1 MYYRTLSAY
10 GHVDCLRIC
19 VSQIR
24 KYMFCLSALAAECT
38 RVCMCI
44 WAENDMYTSRH
55 SIENDR
61 TVACNAAAYSGIQR
75 QQTEENSNMYDFHA
89 SMIYIRI
96 CVRLLTDRRTLTMQP
111 FTYVV
116 MRHFQTAYHTHVSVC
131 VCVNCSCVVCC
142 VDPRIWN
149 IIFSV
154 TVRGPALCRWARKG
168 ECQTT
173 TETSIQLGSVSASVM
188 TALLWPCMLLMFKNI
203 GPLRIWLML
212 RWANTKRNGTRE
224 YARI

>member
-55 SIENDR
+55 SIEHDR

-142 VDPRIWN
+142 VDPQNLKHYFLGDGSRPGTMPVSEKGRVSDYDRDVDTTGERECKCN
-149 IIFSV
+149 DSS
-154 TVRGPALCRWARKG
+154 ALAMY
-168 ECQTT
+168 
-173 TETSIQLGSVSASVM
+173 VV
-188 TALLWPCMLLMFKNI
+188 NV
-203 GPLRIWLML
+203 
-212 RWANTKRNGTRE
+212 
-224 YARI
+224 

>member
-1 MYYRTLSAY
+1 MFENFSSFLICFFIPCCVSLLLKFIAMPSAVKSNCRRRVSSKRFAHAQTYTYTQHMYYRTLSAY

-131 VCVNCSCVVCC
+131 VCV
-142 VDPRIWN
+142 
-149 IIFSV
+149 
-154 TVRGPALCRWARKG
+154 
-168 ECQTT
+168 
-173 TETSIQLGSVSASVM
+173 
-188 TALLWPCMLLMFKNI
+188 
-203 GPLRIWLML
+203 
-212 RWANTKRNGTRE
+212 
-224 YARI
+224 